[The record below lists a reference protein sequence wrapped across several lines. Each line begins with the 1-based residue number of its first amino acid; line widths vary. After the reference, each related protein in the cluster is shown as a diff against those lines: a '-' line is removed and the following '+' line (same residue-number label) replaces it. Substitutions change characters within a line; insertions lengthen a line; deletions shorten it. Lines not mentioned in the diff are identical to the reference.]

1 MKRPAPRLLLVPYQ
15 EVRHDQP
22 DDCLHYEP
30 VSVRAQVLDWTIP
43 AHHHE
48 GLHQFQFLAQG
59 ALRGSIDSHTF
70 EAAAPALL
78 MMAPGAVHGFS
89 YAPDAEGHQLTLPS
103 ATLHRL
109 LEGSQLAGAELGSS
123 FVVSGLRPED
133 AGECAAL
140 FAALAREFRASHAGR
155 VHALQAFATLLAVH
169 FLRRRGEQFAG
180 EDRPGAR
187 DALVQRYLALVAQH
201 YREHQPL
208 AFYAERLGV
217 TPDHL
222 SRVCR
227 NLGGQAAQQVLHERL
242 LLEARRL
249 LAYTPMPVAEVAA
262 QLGYEDA
269 AYFSKFFA
277 RSVGHTPSRYRRLVA
292 EGVRGAA

>member
-1 MKRPAPRLLLVPYQ
+1 MKPTAPQLLLVPYQ

-30 VSVRAQVLDWTIP
+30 VSVRAQALDWTIP
-43 AHHHE
+43 AHRHD
-48 GLHQFQFLAQG
+48 GLHQFQFLERG
-59 ALRGSIDSHTF
+59 AVSGAIDGRAF
-70 EAAAPALL
+70 EASAPALL

-89 YAPDAEGHQLTLPS
+89 YTPDALGHQLTIPS

-109 LEGSQLAGAELGSS
+109 LDGSQLAGDELGSS
-123 FVVSGLRPED
+123 FVEGGLHTED

-140 FAALAREFRASHAGR
+140 FATLAREFRASHPGR
-155 VHALQAFATLLAVH
+155 VHALQALATLLAVN
-169 FLRRRGEQFAG
+169 FLRRRGEQFSG
-180 EDRPGAR
+180 EDRRGAR
-187 DALVQRYLALVAQH
+187 DTLVQRYLALMEQH
-201 YREHQPL
+201 YRAHQPL
-208 AFYAERLGV
+208 RFFAEALGV

-227 NLGGQAAQQVLHERL
+227 KLTGQSAQQALHERL

-277 RSVGHTPSRYRRLVA
+277 RSVGHTPSRYRQLVA
-292 EGVRGAA
+292 QGVRSAV